1 MARKMIRKLITLA
14 PLQADVNW
22 HMTVFLG
29 LPAIVLLG
37 IGTLLYQISKEK
49 YTLAHGVCAGLSL
62 LLTTINIATIIPMT
76 NVILSAPPV
85 DLFHMV
91 HIILGIIGYLFGI
104 GAFLTGISG
113 VRTKVPGFIALVCW
127 TVVFVMGYIQFL
139 M

>member
-1 MARKMIRKLITLA
+1 MIQIQISLV
-14 PLQADVNW
+14 PLQAGVNL
-22 HMTVFLG
+22 HMTIILG

-49 YTLAHGVCAGLSL
+49 YTFAHGVCAGLAL
-62 LLTTINIATIIPMT
+62 LLTTINIILIIPMT
-76 NVILSAPPV
+76 NTVLSAPPV

-91 HIILGIIGYLFGI
+91 HIILGIVGYVFGI

-113 VRTKVPGFIALVCW
+113 VRTKIPGFVALFCW
-127 TVVFVMGYIQFL
+127 TAAFVMGYIQFL

>member
-1 MARKMIRKLITLA
+1 MIQIQISLV
-14 PLQADVNW
+14 PLQAGVNW
-22 HMTVFLG
+22 HMTIILG

-49 YTLAHGVCAGLSL
+49 YTFAHGVCAGLAL
-62 LLTTINIATIIPMT
+62 LLTTINIALIIPMT
-76 NVILSAPPV
+76 NTVLSAPPV

-91 HIILGIIGYLFGI
+91 HIILGIVGYVFGI

-113 VRTKVPGFIALVCW
+113 IRTRVPGFVALVLW
-127 TVVFVMGYIQFL
+127 TTAFVMGYVQFI